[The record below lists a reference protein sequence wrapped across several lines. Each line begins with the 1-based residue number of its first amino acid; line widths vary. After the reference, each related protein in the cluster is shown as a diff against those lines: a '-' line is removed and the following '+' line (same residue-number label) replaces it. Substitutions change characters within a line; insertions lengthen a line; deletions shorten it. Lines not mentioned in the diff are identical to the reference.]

1 MAHHHGRIWLRRS
14 DRPVGKSPLR
24 TVFVSSVQSEFKEE
38 RAAVRAYIL
47 GDRLLSAHFDVFTFE
62 QAPAQERSPKRVY
75 LDEVDR
81 CGVYIGLFGT
91 EYGFE
96 DEQGVSPT
104 EREFDRAVAKRKD
117 RLIFIKDNTREGR
130 SPKMAALVAKAEA
143 QVVRRSF
150 TAVQDLTGQ
159 IYSSLVN
166 ILERDGLISSRP
178 FDARIAKL
186 KVKDVDGALVDDFVG
201 RASDAGKLRL
211 KRGAKT
217 ADVLKHLN
225 MLDGN
230 GATNAAVLLFTQ
242 APAGLIPGARVTC
255 MHFPGVEPIRP
266 ALGQAVFEGSLF
278 SQIDDT
284 IEFIMTRLARS
295 AGARDDGAQLQA
307 TFEIPRSAVAE
318 AVVNALAHREYASN
332 APMQAF
338 IFMDRVEIRNP
349 GELPRSLT
357 PDQLKRA
364 HPSIPHNPLLVDGL
378 YRGGYVDRA
387 GTGTLDMLSKCR
399 DAGLSEPEFFQ
410 DGDQWVVRLWR
421 DWANEETLRGL
432 GLSAR
437 QVIGIMAARV
447 ERRTT
452 TKGYMAATGTTR
464 ATAKRDL
471 DGLVD
476 LGMLELTGAGR
487 GAAYVFVR
495 KWLNNGSKA

>member
-1 MAHHHGRIWLRRS
+1 M
-14 DRPVGKSPLR
+14 R
-24 TVFVSSVQSEFKEE
+24 TVFISSVQSEFKEE

-62 QAPAQERSPKRVY
+62 EAPAQDRSPNRVY
-75 LDEVDR
+75 IDEVDR
-81 CGVYIGLFGT
+81 CSVYIGLFGAQ
-91 EYGFE
+91 YGFQ

-117 RLIFIKDNTREGR
+117 RLIFIKEGTRQGR

-143 QVVRRSF
+143 QVVRRTF
-150 TAVQDLTGQ
+150 TGVQDLTGQ

-178 FDARIAKL
+178 FDARITKL
-186 KVKDVDGALVDDFVG
+186 KVKQIDAALVDDFVG

-211 KRGAKT
+211 KRGAKA

-225 MLDGN
+225 MVDAS
-230 GATNAAVLLFTQ
+230 GATNAAVLLFTE
-242 APAGLIPGARVTC
+242 APATLIPGARVTC
-255 MHFPGVEPIRP
+255 MHFPGVEPVRP
-266 ALGQAVFEGSLF
+266 ALAQSVFEGSLF
-278 SQIDDT
+278 AQIDDT
-284 IEFIMTRLARS
+284 IEFIMSRLARA
-295 AGARDDGAQLQA
+295 AGTRDDGAQLQA

-318 AVVNALAHREYASN
+318 AIVNALAHRDYASN
-332 APMQAF
+332 APTQAF
-338 IFMDRVEIRNP
+338 LFTDRVEIRNP

-378 YRGGYVDRA
+378 YRAGYVDRA
-387 GTGTLDMLSKCR
+387 GTGTLDMLAKCR
-399 DAGLSEPEFFQ
+399 EAGLGEPEFFQ

-432 GLSAR
+432 GLSLR
-437 QVIGIMAARV
+437 QVIGIMAARAD
-447 ERRTT
+447 RRTT
-452 TKGYMAATGTTR
+452 TKAYMAATGTTR

-471 DGLVD
+471 DSLVS
-476 LGMLELTGAGR
+476 LGMLELVGAGR
-487 GAAYVFVR
+487 GAGYVFVR
-495 KWLNNGSKA
+495 KWLQNGSKV

>member
-1 MAHHHGRIWLRRS
+1 M
-14 DRPVGKSPLR
+14 R

-62 QAPAQERSPKRVY
+62 QAPAQARSPQHVY

-81 CGVYIGLFGT
+81 CGVYIGLFGAQ
-91 EYGFE
+91 YGFE

-104 EREFDRAVAKRKD
+104 EREFDRAVVKRKD
-117 RLIFIKDNTREGR
+117 RLIFIKEDTRENR

-143 QVVRRSF
+143 QIVRRTF
-150 TAVQDLTGQ
+150 TGVQDLTGQ
-159 IYSSLVN
+159 IYSSLVH

-178 FDARIAKL
+178 FDARIANL
-186 KVKDVDGALVDDFVG
+186 KARQIDNTLIDDFVG

-211 KRGAKT
+211 KRGAKA

-225 MLDGN
+225 MADSG
-230 GATNAAVLLFTQ
+230 GVTNAAALIFSKS
-242 APAGLIPGARVTC
+242 PAALIHGARVTC
-255 MHFPGVEPIRP
+255 MHFPGVEPVRP
-266 ALGQAVFEGSLF
+266 ALSQTVYEGPLF

-284 IEFIMTRLARS
+284 IEFIMSRLARS
-295 AGARDDGAQLQA
+295 AGTRDDSAQLRA
-307 TFEIPRSAVAE
+307 AFEIPRSAVAE
-318 AVVNALAHREYASN
+318 AVVNALAHRDYASN
-332 APMQAF
+332 APIQAF

-378 YRGGYVDRA
+378 YRAGYVDRA
-387 GTGTLDMLSKCR
+387 GTGTLDIFSKCR
-399 DAGLSEPEFFQ
+399 EAGLGEPELFQ

-432 GLSAR
+432 GLGPR
-437 QVIGIMAARV
+437 QVIGIMAARAD
-447 ERRTT
+447 RRITT
-452 TKGYMAATGTTR
+452 RAYMAATGTTR

-471 DGLVD
+471 DSLIS
-476 LGMLELTGAGR
+476 LGMLELVGAGR

-495 KWLNNGSKA
+495 RWLPNGSKV